1 VSPVAPA
8 TAVSATWCIRF
19 LNGPLRGRTIALKHG
34 ANVVG
39 SGADCDI
46 LLQGDVLPR
55 HLVFTVG
62 DIAVSIKKLGTAI
75 VKLNGEELSLQRRSV
90 VRGDIISVGQVDF
103 ELGKVS
109 LDASVPDIPWENRAG
124 NELDEPDAVTSN
136 VEAEPTDSRKSA
148 LPLKPALIAAL
159 GVLAITLV
167 FWVGLSDKPS
177 GSDRVW
183 NAASDQPDFETL
195 HRVIAQH
202 PELKVVDRPNGQL
215 SVRGFVASR
224 ARRAALMESLRGF
237 GDGVSVNIHAADEIV
252 EQAYRYLGEPGLS
265 IDYAGQ
271 GRLIVTG
278 VTKNNAVHQK
288 VARLAEDLRS
298 VVAVI
303 DEVEAENPQARSAQ
317 QRSSEFTKW
326 ENSLP
331 AQMVGLTEFTNGMRH
346 IQLAN
351 GVRYYEGATLESGE
365 ELVNIEADHL
375 VVTKSKKEDVVDAQA
390 NPLAQ

>member
-1 VSPVAPA
+1 
-8 TAVSATWCIRF
+8 I
-19 LNGPLRGRTIALKHG
+19 G
-34 ANVVG
+34 AGWPGVWV
-39 SGADCDI
+39 I
-46 LLQGDVLPR
+46 
-55 HLVFTVG
+55 
-62 DIAVSIKKLGTAI
+62 
-75 VKLNGEELSLQRRSV
+75 
-90 VRGDIISVGQVDF
+90 
-103 ELGKVS
+103 
-109 LDASVPDIPWENRAG
+109 
-124 NELDEPDAVTSN
+124 
-136 VEAEPTDSRKSA
+136 
-148 LPLKPALIAAL
+148 KPALIAAL